1 MHRGLLGQ
9 VPCYGGGLFL
19 VIAAFCSCDR
29 SAATV
34 STSIDPQPV
43 VVTLS
48 PVSPPLQH
56 QREPLLP
63 DAGITTGL
71 DDWFSGDSSISSS
84 FDLLEPPLLLS
95 HRRRLSC
102 SMSGRVSAGLDI
114 ITGRPSSPLASLQRI
129 EWIHCYVKLSKP
141 VRLPLA
147 TSGIHRR
154 FLLAWNRRE

>member
-9 VPCYGGGLFL
+9 VPFYGGGLFL

-34 STSIDPQPV
+34 STYIDPQPV

-102 SMSGRVSAGLDI
+102 SMSVSRPAWILLRGGRLHHWPVSSALSGY
-114 ITGRPSSPLASLQRI
+114 TVMSSSASL
-129 EWIHCYVKLSKP
+129 
-141 VRLPLA
+141 
-147 TSGIHRR
+147 
-154 FLLAWNRRE
+154 